1 MKIFHPAVG
10 PMSALG
16 GRSALK
22 FVTDGL
28 RFRMGRL
35 YETFWFSQSNLKW
48 TLVFLYPGALFYIRW
63 RAEHQYKYNVY
74 VADEQV
80 TPQTEKTIP
89 IVGKKYGAFKNG
101 NSYYTNAMATVQ
113 DFKATV
119 YKGKENVPKNIKAGC
134 NGRMFED
141 SDNLALAVR
150 SFCRRNPQIVFWEEV
165 TSSN

>member
-1 MKIFHPAVG
+1 MNFVPG
-10 PMSALG
+10 F
-16 GRSALK
+16 RSVIK
-22 FVTDGL
+22 TVVDGA
-28 RFRMGRL
+28 RFRAGRL

-74 VADEQV
+74 VADNEV
-80 TPQTEKTIP
+80 IPQTEKKIP
-89 IVGKKYGAFKNG
+89 IVGKSYGEFKNG
-101 NSYYTNAMATVQ
+101 NSYYTNAMATVE

-119 YKGKENVPKNIKAGC
+119 YKGKENVPKNIRAGC
-134 NGRMFED
+134 NGRMFEN

-165 TSSN
+165 TSESK

>member
-1 MKIFHPAVG
+1 
-10 PMSALG
+10 MSAPG
-16 GRSALK
+16 FRSAFRSVAEGFK
-22 FVTDGL
+22 F
-28 RFRMGRL
+28 RAGRL

-74 VADEQV
+74 VADKEIV
-80 TPQTEKTIP
+80 PQTEKTVP

-101 NSYYTNAMATVQ
+101 NSYYTGAMATVQ

-119 YKGKENVPKNIKAGC
+119 YQGKDKVPSNIRAGC

-165 TSSN
+165 TSESSK